1 MLSQGQKKTRNDGK
15 LIHAVFSGD
24 VVTVQSEL
32 AQGDIDLQL
41 KFGGKSF
48 LRHAGERGD
57 SLVVSY
63 LLESGADPNERQ
75 GATNYTLLHSAVASH
90 NYGFARLLLE
100 NGAEPSPRNS
110 YMATPLH
117 FAARLDQ
124 AYLAQL
130 LIDKRAD
137 IEALDSHGRTPLF
150 LAIAKGN
157 RQVAR
162 TLVKAQANTSVTNK
176 QGKAARAVAEA
187 NGIDLSNESFSFV
200 L

>member
-100 NGAEPSPRNS
+100 NGAEASPRNS
-110 YMATPLH
+110 HMATPLH

-137 IEALDSHGRTPLF
+137 IEARDSQGRTPLF
-150 LAIAKGN
+150 LAVAKGN
-157 RQVAR
+157 RQVVK
-162 TLVKAQANTSVTNK
+162 TLVNAQANTKATNYRG
-176 QGKAARAVAEA
+176 QPARRIAGN
-187 NGIDLSNESFSFV
+187 NGINLSDESFSF
-200 L
+200 LW